1 MDTIL
6 KIGSWEFRKSRLK
19 EKFPVL
25 TDNDLELDSCNRVQM
40 FGNLKNKL
48 NVSEEELHKII
59 ISL

>member
-1 MDTIL
+1 MDTIH
-6 KIGSWEFRKSRLK
+6 KIGSWDFRKSRLK

-25 TDNDLELDSCNRVQM
+25 TDNDLELDSYNRVQM